1 MGKYTIQVTEKLEQR
16 YKELRNMDSALYPRW
31 GYGLTDAEFKKQ
43 ENLLCESKY
52 YFEKKVLFEFILNSS
67 SAETKSKRTVV
78 Q

>member
-52 YFEKKVLFEFILNSS
+52 YFKKKQLWLPLNKQKLGGLSWNS
-67 SAETKSKRTVV
+67 N
-78 Q
+78 

>member
-1 MGKYTIQVTEKLEQR
+1 MGKYTIRVTEKLEQR

-31 GYGLTDAEFKKQ
+31 EYGLTDAEFKNQ

-52 YFEKKVLFEFILNSS
+52 YFKKKVLFEFILNSS

>member
-1 MGKYTIQVTEKLEQR
+1 MGKYAIRVTEKLEQR
-16 YKELRNMDSALYPRW
+16 YKELRKVDSALYPRW
-31 GYGLTDAEFKKQ
+31 GYGLTDAEFKNQ

-52 YFEKKVLFEFILNSS
+52 YFKKKVLFEFLLNSS